1 MMQGKAAVERR
12 DVELCVLGAAALDEG
27 AAAFIVS
34 ELSPAAFSDSV
45 LRKMFELFRDGLRD
59 GLPLNDP
66 AILCDRMIAAGVGLQ
81 AAAVA
86 VAEALEAVPHAVHA
100 RHYVQQL
107 QGLQKRDCL
116 RLLGERLQASAND
129 PTTDSDELIGEALR
143 DLGGLQSG
151 KAGNELIDAAAA
163 LRRFDE
169 RGELPAIASG
179 LGALDSKLNG
189 GFRAGQLVIVAGR
202 PGSGKSVLMMQMIV
216 NAAAAGYAGI
226 FCSLEMCPGE
236 LAGRALRTI
245 DRERFQGLP
254 VLFGEAAE
262 FHRIQGQ
269 IRAAVRMHEA
279 QLAAVD
285 YLGLIESPRERN
297 ANRAEQVAAVT
308 RALKLLAR
316 ELQIPILLGCQLNRE
331 AEKRGRPSLA
341 DLRESGAIEQDADIV
356 ILIHSPSGE
365 QDNARELI
373 VAKQRGGAMG
383 MIEAEFNGPNFSFN
397 AEQVDL
403 SWLENMGS
411 NR

>member
-27 AAAFIVS
+27 AAAFIVG
-34 ELSPAAFSDSV
+34 EVEPAAFSDSV
-45 LRKMFELFRDGLRD
+45 LRRMFEVFRDGLRD
-59 GLPLNDP
+59 GLPLNDA

-100 RHYVQQL
+100 RHYVHQL

-179 LGALDSKLNG
+179 LQELDSKLAG
-189 GFRAGQLVIVAGR
+189 GFRPGQLVIVAGR
-202 PGSGKSVLMMQMIV
+202 PGSGKSCLLAQAIL
-216 NAAAAGYAGI
+216 NAAEVGRPGI
-226 FCSLEMCPGE
+226 VCSLEMCPGE
-236 LAGRALRTI
+236 LAGRALQTI
-245 DRERFQGLP
+245 DREKFRGLP
-254 VLFGEAAE
+254 VWFAE
-262 FHRIQGQ
+262 SSELHRIQGQ
-269 IRAAVRMHEA
+269 LRAAVRMHRAE
-279 QLAAVD
+279 LAAVD

-308 RALKLLAR
+308 RSLKLLAR

-356 ILIHSPSGE
+356 ILIHSPGGE
-365 QDNARELI
+365 QDNARELF
-373 VAKQRGGAMG
+373 VAKHRGGPCGKIDASFYG
-383 MIEAEFNGPNFSFN
+383 EKFSFS
-397 AEQVDL
+397 AEPLDL